1 MGDEHRGGGGPR
13 GPPRG
18 RRDFNPSVPIIVED
32 IITIEEKVFFPIDQY
47 PGFNFVGRL
56 LGPKGANLKE
66 FVASTKTKVS
76 ILGKG
81 SSKDRSKEAELLKSD
96 DPEHAHLKEPIH
108 VIVSSKGPRVVAHRK
123 MAAALRALSRF
134 LVPGDDR
141 LPPPEEEQPAYIDER
156 DDRRGA
162 PIVRVGAPPPGAIII
177 NEEPPRHEP
186 PRRREPPPHDAYPP
200 DDRYY
205 DAPPPRRE
213 RMEPRESQRGGGGY
227 DYPEDRRP
235 PRGGPSNGYS
245 PSAKR
250 YKEDPYAREPY
261 GR

>member
-1 MGDEHRGGGGPR
+1 MAAEHAIGGGGRGGGGPR
-13 GPPRG
+13 GPPR
-18 RRDFNPSVPIIVED
+18 RREYNPSIPIIVED
-32 IITIEEKVFFPIDQY
+32 LVTIEEKVFFPIDQY

-66 FVASTKTKVS
+66 FVQTTKTKVS

-96 DPEHAHLKEPIH
+96 DPEHAHLKEPVH
-108 VIVSSKGPRVVAHRK
+108 VIISAKGPKVSAHRK
-123 MAAALRALSRF
+123 MAAALRALNRF
-134 LVPGDDR
+134 MVPGDDR
-141 LPPPEEEQPAYIDER
+141 ERQPEVLDEQPAYIDER
-156 DDRRGA
+156 DERR
-162 PIVRVGAPPPGAIII
+162 PIVRIGAPPPGAIILA
-177 NEEPPRHEP
+177 EEPLRGEG
-186 PRRREPPPHDAYPP
+186 RARREPPPHDSYPP
-200 DDRYY
+200 EDRYY
-205 DAPPPRRE
+205 DAPRRG
-213 RMEPRESQRGGGGY
+213 EPRDSQRY

-235 PRGGPSNGYS
+235 PRGGPANGYS